1 MLRTCSRVHR
11 TRLHRTRL
19 ALDDVE
25 LEELNRSIE
34 IDANELQVEPDQ
46 AEGDIDAVQANRG
59 QKYVGQG
66 NGDKTVWWSMAT
78 EEEKMRTE
86 LLKRDRMSSFAHCT
100 RSFDGKK
107 DAFMHIFPPAIIEQI
122 VLETNRKA
130 RKELEANR
138 HVQQP
143 KNMRPWKDT
152 NADELYAYIAILI
165 YAGAE
170 KANLVQAKDLF
181 ASSNMPFYRA
191 VMSLYRYEQLT
202 RYLRFDDCR
211 TRLARL
217 RTDKLAPIRYIW
229 DFFLKNLTS
238 AFVPSLELCIDEQLL
253 VTRNRCSFRQ
263 YIPSKP
269 GKYGI
274 KIFWLVDAKKN
285 YPISGEIYLGTQ
297 PTEARNNSIAKN
309 LVMRLSKN
317 YLNIGSNITMDN
329 FFTSYQLATELAAKN
344 TTIVGTIRVNKREL
358 PKAFASVAKA
368 KERAANSA
376 VFCFSNECELVS
388 YVTRTKKNVCLL
400 STAHATEDLNP
411 ETGKPVVVHD
421 YNEHKGGVDTLDK
434 MLRCYTT
441 KRKNDR
447 WPMLLFCNMIDVG
460 AFAAYRLFELSHPA
474 YRPPNYKK
482 RKSFLKDLAFELAG
496 NHLKS
501 RSEMPRMRSSVKIAL
516 ALIGIKT
523 ENIRNSRTMPQIQVK
538 KYSLKCIRVCN
549 FKQISLFLFLSFFL
563 CCI

>member
-1 MLRTCSRVHR
+1 MTEEEQQELNDLLNYDNNNSESESDIYSDDDSEYEPQRDDESVYDESDENNT
-11 TRLHRTRL
+11 
-19 ALDDVE
+19 LDDVE
-25 LEELNRSIE
+25 LEELSRSIE
-34 IDANELQVEPDQ
+34 IDANESQVEPDHS
-46 AEGDIDAVQANRG
+46 EDDIDAVQANCG

-78 EEEKMRTE
+78 EDEKMRTE

-107 DAFMHIFPPAIIEQI
+107 VAFMHIFPPAIIEQI

-143 KNMRPWKDT
+143 KQMRPWKDT

-170 KANLVQAKDLF
+170 KANLVQAKNLF
-181 ASSNMPFYRA
+181 ASSNMAFYRA

-202 RYLRFDDCR
+202 RYLRFDDTR

-269 GKYGI
+269 GKYGL

-285 YPISGEIYLGTQ
+285 YPVSGEIYLGTQ
-297 PTEARNNSIAKN
+297 SNDARNISVAKN

-329 FFTSYQLATELAAKN
+329 FFTSYKLSRELAAKN
-344 TTIVGTIRVNKREL
+344 TTLVGTIRVNKREL
-358 PKAFASVAKA
+358 PKAFASIAKA
-368 KERAANSA
+368 KERATNSA

-388 YVTRTKKNVCLL
+388 YVTRTKKNVSFESFVWFTQNRLPC
-400 STAHATEDLNP
+400 
-411 ETGKPVVVHD
+411 
-421 YNEHKGGVDTLDK
+421 
-434 MLRCYTT
+434 RCIFREKTSYH
-441 KRKNDR
+441 
-447 WPMLLFCNMIDVG
+447 F
-460 AFAAYRLFELSHPA
+460 
-474 YRPPNYKK
+474 
-482 RKSFLKDLAFELAG
+482 
-496 NHLKS
+496 
-501 RSEMPRMRSSVKIAL
+501 
-516 ALIGIKT
+516 IKYV
-523 ENIRNSRTMPQIQVK
+523 R
-538 KYSLKCIRVCN
+538 
-549 FKQISLFLFLSFFL
+549 
-563 CCI
+563 